1 MGASTKSSPEPDLDA
16 LDESWDADEPEPD
29 DEPDEDV
36 DSLEAGWGDPK
47 RGRTAAEKARAREE
61 KARLRAQ
68 RQKARAAAIA
78 QKQKPKQK
86 KRPSTPPKSAAPAAR
101 RGEPATEEDELESS
115 PEPAAPK
122 RAVKSLPRAPAKDWL
137 KMGIAVA
144 IIVALGLIVRFV
156 SREELEASGH
166 PGVQVADLDAARH
179 GHRAWCLGGV
189 VQERARLELVVAAV

>member
-1 MGASTKSSPEPDLDA
+1 MGAPTKSSPEPDLDA
-16 LDESWDADEPEPD
+16 LDESWDAEEPDEPE
-29 DEPDEDV
+29 DEPEDDV

-86 KRPSTPPKSAAPAAR
+86 RRSVAPA
-101 RGEPATEEDELESS
+101 PKATPRETAASDAPDEEEESA
-115 PEPAAPK
+115 PEPVAPK
-122 RAVKSLPRAPAKDWL
+122 RAAKVSKRPLAKDWL

-144 IIVALGLIVRFV
+144 IIVTLGLIAVFV
-156 SREELEASGH
+156 
-166 PGVQVADLDAARH
+166 
-179 GHRAWCLGGV
+179 LGKS
-189 VQERARLELVVAAV
+189 

>member
-1 MGASTKSSPEPDLDA
+1 VGASTKSSPEPDLDA
-16 LDESWDADEPEPD
+16 LDESWDADEPESD

-86 KRPSTPPKSAAPAAR
+86 KRPSTPPRSAAPEAQ
-101 RGEPATEEDELESS
+101 RGEPVTEEEKLAS
-115 PEPAAPK
+115 PEPAAPR
-122 RAVKSLPRAPAKDWL
+122 RAVTSLPRAPAKDWL

-156 SREELEASGH
+156 
-166 PGVQVADLDAARH
+166 
-179 GHRAWCLGGV
+179 LGKS
-189 VQERARLELVVAAV
+189 